1 MFARLAT
8 FGATSV
14 FALTIG
20 RAVAAE
26 DGGANPRAL
35 YQEGARLY
43 NLGQY
48 EEAVRAFE
56 AAYAISGAK
65 PLLFNI
71 AQALRLAGPPY
82 CERALRTYESYLRE
96 DAAPSNREEVEERI
110 AEMRRCVERE
120 RDAQAASRRAS
131 EPRPPPADV
140 AAAPT
145 AAPSGPSKA
154 PLVLAVGGGAL
165 FAVGAGLYTAAR
177 IKFENEQA
185 HCPCP
190 EGSFA
195 SWQSITT
202 TSYVLVAAGG
212 VAATAGLS
220 WWFIARPHAT
230 SYALTAGPSGMFVT
244 GSF

>member
-1 MFARLAT
+1 MFTRLALWA
-8 FGATSV
+8 ATSV
-14 FALTIG
+14 IALTID
-20 RAVAAE
+20 ATVAAD
-26 DGGANPRAL
+26 DGGASPRAL

-71 AQALRLAGPPY
+71 AQAHRLAGPSH
-82 CERALRTYESYLRE
+82 CERALRAYESYLRE
-96 DAAPSNREEVEERI
+96 DAAASNRDEIEERI
-110 AEMRRCVERE
+110 SEMRRCVDRARE
-120 RDAQAASRRAS
+120 ADAAAQRPS
-131 EPRPPPADV
+131 EPKPPPVDTTPAP
-140 AAAPT
+140 AARPA
-145 AAPSGPSKA
+145 GPNKG

-177 IKFENEQA
+177 IKFEHEQA

-220 WWFIARPHAT
+220 WWFLARPRGT
-230 SYALTAGPSGMFVT
+230 SYALTAGPSGMYVT

>member
-1 MFARLAT
+1 LTFARLAT
-8 FGATSV
+8 FAATSIV
-14 FALTIG
+14 ALTIG
-20 RAVAAE
+20 ATVAAD

-65 PLLFNI
+65 QLLFNI
-71 AQALRLAGPPY
+71 AQALRLAGPAH
-82 CERALRTYESYLRE
+82 CERALRAYESYLRE
-96 DAAPSNREEVEERI
+96 DAAASNREEVEERI
-110 AEMRRCVERE
+110 ADMRRCVERVRE
-120 RDAQAASRRAS
+120 AQATARRAS
-131 EPRPPPADV
+131 EPKPPPVDATG
-140 AAAPT
+140 APP
-145 AAPSGPSKA
+145 APSGPHNG

-165 FAVGAGLYTAAR
+165 FAIGAGLYTAAR
-177 IKFENEQA
+177 IKFEHEQDR
-185 HCPCP
+185 CPCP

-212 VAATAGLS
+212 VAATAGVS
-220 WWFIARPHAT
+220 WWLLARPHAT
-230 SYALTAGPSGMFVT
+230 SYALTAGPSGMYLT

>member
-8 FGATSV
+8 LAATSV
-14 FALTIG
+14 VALTIG
-20 RAVAAE
+20 ATVAAD

-71 AQALRLAGPPY
+71 AQALRLAGPSH
-82 CERALRTYESYLRE
+82 CERALRTYEAYLRE
-96 DAAPSNREEVEERI
+96 DAAASNRDEVEERI
-110 AEMRRCVERE
+110 AEMRRCVERARE
-120 RDAQAASRRAS
+120 ADAAQRPS
-131 EPRPPPADV
+131 EPKPPPVDTPPAPAARPP
-140 AAAPT
+140 
-145 AAPSGPSKA
+145 GPNKA
-154 PLVLAVGGGAL
+154 PLVLAIGGGAL
-165 FAVGAGLYTAAR
+165 LVVGAGLYTAAR
-177 IKFENEQA
+177 IKFEHEQA

-220 WWFIARPHAT
+220 WWFFARPRAT
-230 SYALTAGPSGMFVT
+230 SYALTAGPSGMYVT